1 MNLRATENHLIR
13 KTRWL
18 TQMLILSGTLNIGL
32 VATFVYFVLQEGQ
45 KTLNMECKPLKEH
58 SSKLSNLQFLKAYSI
73 LPYQELLLRLENKE
87 LIEDGLAKRD
97 LALSCLVAFHHFNLE
112 KSLPGVL
119 LQKRSLPFTNK
130 EGQETIEL
138 PVFPGLLDE
147 QFLAILR
154 FAKTEK
160 WPLTSQGLFYELKR
174 SLPPYDSSLISAFC
188 LSTEFQTLQTL
199 FSKTALALPQE
210 YLISLLCEGS
220 WQALASFVQDQQQ
233 HLDLSCEK
241 RRSFLLSYL
250 ECRSILAA
258 QLLLQTDLEFVLKR
272 CDDAHILLLLD
283 LCPENSVNLENCAKE
298 LLTSPRTD
306 AVYKRAAQILYGL
319 KQEQMPEPY
328 DHHLVIQRFF
338 PTKTQE
344 AAFETKQ
351 PSSTKSEKKFY
362 IVENGDSLWKIA
374 RKFHVSVEQI
384 MQVNHLET
392 EKLRP
397 GKQLEIPAKTK

>member
-154 FAKTEK
+154 FGKREK
-160 WPLTSQGLFYELKR
+160 WTMTS
-174 SLPPYDSSLISAFC
+174 
-188 LSTEFQTLQTL
+188 
-199 FSKTALALPQE
+199 
-210 YLISLLCEGS
+210 
-220 WQALASFVQDQQQ
+220 
-233 HLDLSCEK
+233 
-241 RRSFLLSYL
+241 
-250 ECRSILAA
+250 
-258 QLLLQTDLEFVLKR
+258 
-272 CDDAHILLLLD
+272 
-283 LCPENSVNLENCAKE
+283 KE
-298 LLTSPRTD
+298 
-306 AVYKRAAQILYGL
+306 
-319 KQEQMPEPY
+319 
-328 DHHLVIQRFF
+328 
-338 PTKTQE
+338 
-344 AAFETKQ
+344 
-351 PSSTKSEKKFY
+351 
-362 IVENGDSLWKIA
+362 
-374 RKFHVSVEQI
+374 
-384 MQVNHLET
+384 
-392 EKLRP
+392 
-397 GKQLEIPAKTK
+397 